1 MLYPKNILDVSDPK
15 IVKQV
20 TENILADL
28 LVVYRDH
35 PEVILALSSIT
46 EEQRLQHSISFVSV
60 GTAMLEQEHIDGDS
74 QLSEFRKT
82 RALELIH
89 MMRLKMV
96 FEETW
101 SDDPQIQRL
110 LSGIYNQTGVDILS
124 V

>member
-1 MLYPKNILDVSDPK
+1 MPYPKNILDVSDPK

-35 PEVILALSSIT
+35 PEVITALGDIT
-46 EEQRLQHSISFVSV
+46 EEQRLQHSVSFVSV
-60 GTAMLEQEHIDGDS
+60 GTAILEHDDS
-74 QLSEFRKT
+74 RPSEFQKT